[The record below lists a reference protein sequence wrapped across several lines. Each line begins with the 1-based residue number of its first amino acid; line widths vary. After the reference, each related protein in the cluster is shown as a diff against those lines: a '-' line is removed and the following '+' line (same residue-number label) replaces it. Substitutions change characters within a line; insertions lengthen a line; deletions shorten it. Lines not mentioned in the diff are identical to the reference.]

1 MHSFQV
7 ADVKVFCREINF
19 LRTNEDLGEQ
29 TYKVIWSR
37 KLVSLLRNFLSKYC
51 RDEIKS
57 RGPLWRRKICHRR
70 RTKGLFWIF
79 IMRYFSAEK
88 LNWYNLETAKNENGS
103 SFRAQSSYFSRLRWI
118 RWMKM
123 KKLRRTHLFF
133 GRDNYSRLTVHFVM
147 LKTDWKI
154 KSEYTLKRTKTRG
167 FPIRVIRVTSALDSC
182 GPTDRSSFGFST
194 SKIEWNQK

>member
-57 RGPLWRRKICHRR
+57 RGPLWRRKISHRR

-103 SFRAQSSYFSRLRWI
+103 SFRAQSSYFSI
-118 RWMKM
+118 A
-123 KKLRRTHLFF
+123 F
-133 GRDNYSRLTVHFVM
+133 
-147 LKTDWKI
+147 
-154 KSEYTLKRTKTRG
+154 TLNS
-167 FPIRVIRVTSALDSC
+167 VNEDE
-182 GPTDRSSFGFST
+182 
-194 SKIEWNQK
+194 KIEKNPLVLRARQLFSVDGSFRNDKNRLKNQKRIYAETNKNERVSN